1 MSADNEKRPGS
12 ADTPRGRTQEDQTPM
27 PAKHP
32 SRAAERGHRI
42 KEARKRAGLTQQQ
55 LADQV
60 GVGRV
65 AIARVETGTRNPS
78 KLLERAI
85 ARELGESVQAL
96 FGGGR

>member
-1 MSADNEKRPGS
+1 
-12 ADTPRGRTQEDQTPM
+12 M

-32 SRAAERGHRI
+32 SRAPERGHRI

-78 KLLERAI
+78 KLLQTAI
-85 ARELGESVQAL
+85 ARELGTDLEQL
-96 FGGGR
+96 LGGGR